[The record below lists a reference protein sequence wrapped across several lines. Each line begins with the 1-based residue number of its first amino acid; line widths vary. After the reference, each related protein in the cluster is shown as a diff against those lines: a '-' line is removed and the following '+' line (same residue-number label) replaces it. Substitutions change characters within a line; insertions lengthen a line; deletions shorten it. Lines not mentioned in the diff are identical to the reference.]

1 MEELYENIRQRRI
14 ELGMTQE
21 ELAKALGYADKSM
34 IAKVEA
40 GKVDLA
46 QSKILAFAS
55 ALNTT
60 PSWLM
65 GWNEDDADDKTALLQ
80 KIYDENKILFDA
92 ADDATPEQIRQAA
105 EYLEFLKSQRG

>member
-92 ADDATPEQIRQAA
+92 AEDATEDEIKAA
-105 EYLEFLKSQRG
+105 VDYINYLKEKR

>member
-1 MEELYENIRQRRI
+1 MEELYENIRQKRI

-21 ELAKALGYADKSM
+21 ELAKSLGYADKSM
-34 IAKVEA
+34 IAKIEA

-60 PSWLM
+60 PSALM
-65 GWNEDDADDKTALLQ
+65 GWKEDDDRAILLQ
-80 KIYDENKILFDA
+80 KLYDEKRILFDA
-92 ADDATPEQIRQAA
+92 ADDATTEEIRKAA
-105 EYLEFLKSQRG
+105 EYLEFLESQRG